1 MAKKTKKSFPGDE
14 TVREPEIATDIPY
27 TDIPATP
34 AQEPAPKPVQP
45 SKPRPAVQA
54 VKKRVRVRKKATK
67 HLSVAVLC
75 ANPQTRRF
83 I

>member
-1 MAKKTKKSFPGDE
+1 MAKKTKKSFPYSE
-14 TVREPEIATDIPY
+14 TAVELTAVPEDTR
-27 TDIPATP
+27 P
-34 AQEPAPKPVQP
+34 AQAVPASKPAPAPKPQVP
-45 SKPRPAVQA
+45 VT
-54 VKKRVRVRKKATK
+54 KKRIRVRKKATK

>member
-1 MAKKTKKSFPGDE
+1 MT
-14 TVREPEIATDIPY
+14 PEFDPEQS
-27 TDIPATP
+27 PASP
-34 AQEPAPKPVQP
+34 APAPKP
-45 SKPRPAVQA
+45 RPASQV

-75 ANPQTRRF
+75 ANPMTRRF